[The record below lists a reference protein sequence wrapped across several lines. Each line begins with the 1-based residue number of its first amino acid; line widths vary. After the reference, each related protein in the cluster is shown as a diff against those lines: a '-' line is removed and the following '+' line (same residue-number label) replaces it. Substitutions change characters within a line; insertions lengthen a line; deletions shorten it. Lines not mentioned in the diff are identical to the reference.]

1 MKINHSYN
9 ARFNSIHLGD
19 CFKLVDD
26 VDVYIKALVRVG
38 NELCYEVSKLNAVNL
53 VTGVAVYIS
62 EDTEIVAFLDATLNL
77 NE

>member
-26 VDVYIKALVRVG
+26 VDVYIKASVKIGSDTL
-38 NELCYEVSKLNAVNL
+38 KLNAVNL

-62 EDTEIVAFLDATLNL
+62 EDTEIIAFLDATLNL